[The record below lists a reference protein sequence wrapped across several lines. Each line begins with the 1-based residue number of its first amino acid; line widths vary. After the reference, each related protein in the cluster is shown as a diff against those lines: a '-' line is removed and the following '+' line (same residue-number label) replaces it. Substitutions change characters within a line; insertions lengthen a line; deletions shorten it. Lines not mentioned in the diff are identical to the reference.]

1 MVWLGIIAGLT
12 FSMPLLTNFFPGQ
25 ELMTVIAMI
34 NVLFAVGLPLLAII
48 LLIVRV
54 VFGRR
59 MGKGWSVSLIVFW
72 FINVFSLVSIGGTL
86 AQEFMVEDQIEE
98 TIGTESFAAETVE
111 LSYYHPET
119 GNDPRVYIFDEEV
132 ELPGATGRFKVK
144 KSPDSE
150 WHLNKIVTARGRRGT
165 DARALATELPY
176 VIKASTGSLAIPQE
190 VPFTELSKWR
200 AQEVKMELLVPVGA
214 YLKLGERVVDY
225 GDIKVDKYPEDIQLY
240 QMSASG
246 QLVCQNCPASSSMKD
261 NSQEAPNDQQQFQQ
275 YQDYTTLT
283 LNGKMKVTIERG
295 DTYDFR
301 LTGEDRY
308 LDQVTT
314 SLEEGVLNVNLA
326 DIDLGSPVRL
336 YITLPTL
343 EAVTLVQTD
352 DVRIKNFKGE
362 SLRIDASGDFELKT
376 TVEVQE
382 LNLTANDG
390 VEVEFTGTAQR
401 LSAQLEGAS
410 RLDTDRGMVKEASIT
425 AAGASRIKLGAGVQI
440 TTQEISEDS
449 SLKIVN

>member
-59 MGKGWSVSLIVFW
+59 MGKGWSVAMIVFW

-98 TIGTESFAAETVE
+98 VIDTESFLAETVE
-111 LSYYHPET
+111 LSYYRQEN

-132 ELPGATGRFKVK
+132 ELPGATSRFKVK
-144 KSPDSE
+144 KSPDSD

-165 DARALATELPY
+165 DARALATELPF
-176 VIKASTGSLAIPQE
+176 VVKASAGSLAIPQE

-200 AQEVKMELLVPVGA
+200 AQEVKMELLVPEGA
-214 YLKLGERVVDY
+214 YLKLGERVVDF
-225 GDIKVDKYPEDIQLY
+225 GDISVDKYPQEVQLY
-240 QMSASG
+240 QMAANG
-246 QLVCQNCPASSSMKD
+246 QLVCQNCPASSSVQESKE
-261 NSQEAPNDQQQFQQ
+261 EAPADQQEFEQFQ
-275 YQDYTTLT
+275 DYNTLS

-295 DTYDFR
+295 DAYDFQ

-314 SLEEGVLNVNLA
+314 VLEDGILSVNLA
-326 DIDLGSPVRL
+326 DVELGSPVRL
-336 YITLPTL
+336 YIKIPSL
-343 EAVTLVQTD
+343 EAVSLVQTD
-352 DVRIKNFKGE
+352 DVRIKNFSGQ
-362 SLRIDASGDFELKT
+362 SLSIDASGDFELKT
-376 TVEVQE
+376 TVEVEE
-382 LNLTANDG
+382 LNLNANDG

-401 LSAQLEGAS
+401 LSAQLEGGS
-410 RLDTDRGMVKEASIT
+410 RLDTDRGTVKEASIT
-425 AAGASRIKLGAGVQI
+425 AAGASRVKLGAGVQI

-449 SLKIVN
+449 NLKIVD